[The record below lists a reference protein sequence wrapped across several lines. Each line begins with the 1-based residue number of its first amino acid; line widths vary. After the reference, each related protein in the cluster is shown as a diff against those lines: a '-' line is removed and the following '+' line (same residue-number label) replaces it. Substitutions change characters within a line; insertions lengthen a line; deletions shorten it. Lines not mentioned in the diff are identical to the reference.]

1 MTKAKTPAKHLGST
15 PWFPKHDKDFLLGQ
29 RVIYAG
35 HQIVTCITPARDY
48 RVSAPNKDGR
58 QWVRT
63 VEGTDIYADVINL
76 NFLPGGQL

>member
-1 MTKAKTPAKHLGST
+1 MSGSAS
-15 PWFPKHDKDFLLGQ
+15 WFPKHDKDFLIGQ

-35 HQIVTCITPARDY
+35 HQIVTCIPPLRQDG
-48 RVSAPNKDGR
+48 RAPNKDGR

-63 VEGTDIYADVINL
+63 VAGMDLYVDVINL